1 MKIGFLILA
10 HRNFN
15 QLKMLIEI
23 LLVYEYSQVIIH
35 VDAKSNELYEKLK
48 STFVNNNRVYLVSER
63 YKVYW
68 GSFNQIRATLSLI
81 ERANEMQDLEYC
93 VLLSGQD
100 LPTKPINELAN
111 FLIKNKGKEY
121 LSYFKLPDAQ
131 WEDGGLNRIK
141 HFSFDIDNHPYLS
154 NKVNTLISRLQ
165 NFLRIKRPLKYDYFG
180 GPNWF
185 NLSGHAL
192 KYISQYVK
200 ENPDYLKHFKFTRCA
215 DEIFIQTI
223 LLNSEFKEL
232 VISNDLRL
240 IDWGSGPE
248 YPKIWRNADENEL
261 FNVDNK
267 FFARKFDE
275 EIDCNIIQKLHQ
287 RFANKQ
293 A

>member
-1 MKIGFLILA
+1 
-10 HRNFN
+10 
-15 QLKMLIEI
+15 
-23 LLVYEYSQVIIH
+23 
-35 VDAKSNELYEKLK
+35 
-48 STFVNNNRVYLVSER
+48 
-63 YKVYW
+63 
-68 GSFNQIRATLSLI
+68 
-81 ERANEMQDLEYC
+81 MQDLEYC